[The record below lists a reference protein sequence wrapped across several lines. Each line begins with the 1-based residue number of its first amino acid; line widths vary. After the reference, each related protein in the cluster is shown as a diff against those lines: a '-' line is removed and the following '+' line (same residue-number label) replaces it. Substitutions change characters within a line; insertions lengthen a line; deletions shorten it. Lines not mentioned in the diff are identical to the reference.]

1 MALWQAD
8 LRVSWR
14 AQWVSLLLHGA
25 VMLALL
31 LAPWPASYTPV
42 WMLLLTLIVFECL
55 RSQRRIRSREG
66 LLRQVDQR
74 DFEWRQMRWRLRGR
88 PLMTRQAMLLTL
100 RSPQG
105 MKEKL
110 WLMRDSMD
118 EEAWRQLRQQLLSL
132 SEAPPRQP
140 GR

>member
-1 MALWQAD
+1 MALWHAD
-8 LRVSWR
+8 LRISWR
-14 AQWVSLLLHGA
+14 AQWISLLLHGA

-42 WMLLLTLIVFECL
+42 WMLLLTLVVFECL

-66 LLRQVDQR
+66 ILRLVAPR
-74 DFEWRQMRWRLRGR
+74 ELEWRQSRWRLCGR
-88 PLMTRQAMLLTL
+88 PLMTRQAILLAL

-105 MKEKL
+105 EKEKL

-132 SEAPPRQP
+132 TSASRH
-140 GR
+140 GGD